1 MNTFP
6 SSQPSRGASTPMTD
20 PTARREPLSRWYWL
34 TPLISMAIFIAVM
47 GAGAWW
53 LHRQQQSLEREVMN
67 RDTEAAAQ
75 TVRLRVLSQQD
86 TLSSLARSL
95 AAEEIDETG
104 FHARARELVAQYGEL
119 NSVAAVD
126 AQRNLRW
133 AELRPDPTAGGGWQ
147 AGMPILESEPTAN
160 YNRARDARQAR
171 YSRVYSRSN
180 HKVFDVAVPV
190 YVGARFSGMVIAT
203 YSVANL
209 LSNAVPTEVRTR
221 YKVEIHDRD
230 ERSIAAEGD
239 QQFDELGI
247 EYSRLLDP
255 PGDGMLLVAHAD
267 AQRPHFRT
275 NLLLWLVL
283 GLSVF
288 IIWSLASVWR
298 HMLRRAAAEQQLE
311 REAGFR
317 RAMEDSMLTGMRAI
331 DMEGRITYVN
341 AAFCRMTGFAE
352 HELLGAVP
360 PYPYWTAEDIASKW
374 DEFAAVMSSRA
385 YRDNL
390 GLEATVQRKDGSRF
404 AARLYLSPLIDDRG
418 AQFGWMTSMTDITE
432 PKRVRESLAAAHE
445 RFTTVL
451 EELDAAVSV
460 VAPAADPSRGEA
472 ELLFAN
478 RYFRQLFGNDP
489 AGHSK
494 LAGTSPQDVATPGT
508 AHEVHCADIDR
519 WFEVRR
525 RQIEWV
531 DGRRVEVQIA
541 TDITARVMSENQ
553 QRQQHAREAWTS
565 RLITMGEMAS
575 SLAHELNQPLT
586 AIANYSMGTVARVKS
601 IMAREPESR
610 AAELLPALEKTS
622 SQAQRAGAII
632 RRIREFVKRRE
643 PNRKKA
649 TVQAILDD
657 AIGLVEFDAVKRQAV
672 IETELEA
679 DLPSI
684 AVDPILIEQVLVNL
698 MRNGIEAMADARD
711 RRLTVR
717 ANVYSDA
724 NGIAGLAIDV
734 IDRGHGIPPEA
745 AAQLFEPFYTTKTEG
760 MGMGLNICRSIVE
773 FHQGRLWAENNPPL
787 NGNASGC
794 TFHLRLP
801 FHHAGE
807 AAATQ
812 GTPEVTTTVTPS

>member
-6 SSQPSRGASTPMTD
+6 SSQTSRGATPVGD
-20 PTARREPLSRWYWL
+20 PAVRREPLSRWYWL

-47 GAGAWW
+47 GSGAWW
-53 LHRQQQSLEREVMN
+53 LHRQQQSLEREVLF
-67 RDTEAAAQ
+67 RDTETAAQ

-86 TLSSLARSL
+86 ALSSLARSL
-95 AAEEIDETG
+95 AAEEIDENG
-104 FHARARELVAQYGEL
+104 FRTRARELVAQYGEL

-133 AELRPDPTAGGGWQ
+133 AEVRPEVGGSGWQ
-147 AGMPILESEPTAN
+147 PGMPILESEPTLN

-171 YSRVYSRSN
+171 YSRVYSRSDR
-180 HKVFDVAVPV
+180 KVFDVAVPV
-190 YVGARFSGMVIAT
+190 YIGARFSGMVIAT
-203 YSVANL
+203 YSMANL
-209 LSNAVPTEVRTR
+209 LSNAVPAEVRSK
-221 YKVEIHDRD
+221 YKVEIHDRE
-230 ERSIAAEGD
+230 ERAIAGEGD
-239 QQFDELGI
+239 QFDELGL
-247 EYSRLLDP
+247 EYSLLLDP
-255 PGDGMLLVAHAD
+255 PGDGMRLVAHAD

-404 AARLYLSPLIDDRG
+404 AARLYLSPLIDERG

-460 VAPAADPSRGEA
+460 VAPPADPSLGEA

-489 AGHSK
+489 DGHAK
-494 LAGTSPQDVATPGT
+494 LAGAAPPDAATPGA

-541 TDITARVMSENQ
+541 TDITSRVMSENL

-601 IMAREPESR
+601 IMARDPESR
-610 AAELLPALEKTS
+610 AGELLPPLEKTA

-649 TVQAILDD
+649 SVQAILDD

-672 IETELEA
+672 IETDLDA
-679 DLPSI
+679 DLPAI

-698 MRNGIEAMADARD
+698 MRNGIEAMADARE
-711 RRLTVR
+711 RRLTVG
-717 ANVYSDA
+717 AHVYTDA
-724 NGIAGLAIDV
+724 NGVSGLAIDV
-734 IDRGHGIPPEA
+734 MDRGHGIPAEA
-745 AAQLFEPFYTTKTEG
+745 AAQLFEPFYTTKSEG

-787 NGNASGC
+787 NGAPNGC

-801 FHHAGE
+801 FHEAGE
-807 AAATQ
+807 SSA
-812 GTPEVTTTVTPS
+812 GTGNPEVTTTVTPS